1 MEPSQY
7 LHQYSGKFSLRQV
20 SPLSVRPGDLIHFEY
35 PMPPETK
42 ATYPWNRFGLVVRS
56 KRTSSG
62 HFLSTQNNT
71 LLNVVVLETVTE
83 QMFAS
88 MVNTLYKNR
97 KACDYYS
104 PAIIGSFLGKEN
116 FRTFDIALTSR
127 VVSVEIKLNLIRR
140 FMKWIGI

>member
-1 MEPSQY
+1 
-7 LHQYSGKFSLRQV
+7 
-20 SPLSVRPGDLIHFEY
+20 
-35 PMPPETK
+35 MPPETK

-104 PAIIGSFLGKEN
+104 PAIIGSFLGK
-116 FRTFDIALTSR
+116 DIALTSR
-127 VVSVEIKLNLIRR
+127 VVSVEIQLNLIRR